1 MVLRETGWQ
10 VGSEQDLNGRV
21 MGRHGGRRAPHTL
34 GSMRESRSREG
45 EALES
50 ANGQGGSSE
59 VGKRKKNSGRSWLKR
74 KI

>member
-1 MVLRETGWQ
+1 MLRETGWQ

-34 GSMRESRSREG
+34 GSTRESRSREG

-59 VGKRKKNSGRSWLKR
+59 VGKRKK
-74 KI
+74 KIQEGVG